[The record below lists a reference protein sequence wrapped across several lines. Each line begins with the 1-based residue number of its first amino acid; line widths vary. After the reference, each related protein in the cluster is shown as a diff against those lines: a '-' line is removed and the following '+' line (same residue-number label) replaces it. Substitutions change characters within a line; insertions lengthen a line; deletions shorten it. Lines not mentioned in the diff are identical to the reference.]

1 MATWLALVAAGW
13 AIAAAGTKTFPS
25 MSDGERAGWL
35 FALIPAVGVVCAVL
49 VTNAFTPRYFINVIP
64 GVAVAF
70 ACLMSRILVERRRM
84 SALLCAILVGFGGS
98 RILWSMRHAEDL
110 ESFGWGSYQ
119 AEVRAVLGYEE
130 RIWLDGKKVTLLPGL
145 LVMPAQYYSR
155 HPERYKKWS
164 PEPPPSDAIVPAW
177 HTDTVVAH
185 AREIAFVNPEPR
197 LLERLRTA
205 NLKLDIKRA
214 DSVMLVYAE

>member
-1 MATWLALVAAGW
+1 
-13 AIAAAGTKTFPS
+13 

-35 FALIPAVGVVCAVL
+35 FALIPAAGVVCAVL
-49 VTNAFTPRYFINVIP
+49 VTNAFTWRYFINVIP

-84 SALLCAILVGFGGS
+84 SALFCAILVGFGGS

-110 ESFGWGSYQ
+110 ESFASGFYQ

-130 RIWLDGKKVTLLPGL
+130 RIWLDGKKVTLLPL
-145 LVMPAQYYSR
+145 VLVMPTQYYSR

-164 PEPPPSDAIVPAW
+164 PEPPPPDAIVPAW
-177 HTDTVVAH
+177 HTDTVVEH

-197 LLERLRTA
+197 LLERLRAA